1 MSFVVDPSAILGTA
15 MEDEKADFTESVLDE
30 IQKNGASAPSIF
42 WYELRNVLVVNE
54 RRGRIAKETTTA
66 FLATVEEL
74 PIEMPSL
81 PSEVGVI
88 DLARRYELSVYDA
101 AYLDLALRLG
111 APLATLDTRLRD
123 VAGKAGVSLF
133 SGGAEA

>member
-1 MSFVVDPSAILGTA
+1 MSVVVDPSAILGTA
-15 MEDEKADFTESVLDE
+15 MVDEKADFAVEVLDE
-30 IQKNGASAPSIF
+30 ILKNGASAPSIF

-74 PIEMPSL
+74 PIEMPNL
-81 PSEVGVI
+81 PSEAGVI
-88 DLARRYELSVYDA
+88 DLARRYDLSVYDA

-111 APLATLDTRLRD
+111 TPLATLDTRLRD
-123 VAGKAGVSLF
+123 AAGKAGVTLF
-133 SGGAEA
+133 SSGQEA

>member
-1 MSFVVDPSAILGTA
+1 MTVVVDPSAILGIA
-15 MEDEKADFTESVLDE
+15 MEDEKADFAESVLDE
-30 IQKNGASAPSIF
+30 IQRSGASAPSIF

-74 PIEMPSL
+74 PIEMPGL

-88 DLARRYELSVYDA
+88 DLARTYELSVYDA
-101 AYLDLALRLG
+101 AYLELALRLG
-111 APLATLDTRLRD
+111 APLATLDTGLRD
-123 VAGKAGVSLF
+123 AAGKAGVSLF
-133 SGGAEA
+133 PGRPEI